1 MSESERRSKGLSR
14 QATPTA
20 KPRVRW
26 VSGCERPDQP
36 VDQSV
41 IPDQPLDLS
50 VCIQQP
56 DAPHA
61 RQPRVNWT

>member
-1 MSESERRSKGLSR
+1 MSESERRSKGLSKP
-14 QATPTA
+14 ATT

-26 VSGCERPDQP
+26 VIGGKRPDQP
-36 VDQSV
+36 MDQSV
-41 IPDQPLDLS
+41 TPDQPFDLS

-61 RQPRVNWT
+61 REPRVNWT